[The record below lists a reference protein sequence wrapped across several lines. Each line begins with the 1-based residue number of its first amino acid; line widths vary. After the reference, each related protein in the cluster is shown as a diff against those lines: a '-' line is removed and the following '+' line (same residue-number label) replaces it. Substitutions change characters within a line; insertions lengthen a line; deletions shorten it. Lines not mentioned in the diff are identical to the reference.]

1 MAKGYFSEGVTDQW
15 IKVRVMNFNEAHVIA
30 TVAEIFRGDHSG
42 VLVGIGDDA
51 AVVKTSPL
59 SVITTDMA
67 VEGTHFNLEWSG
79 AFDIGR
85 KVTAANLADIYAM
98 GATPQYLV
106 VALTLTGSETM
117 EWISDLAHGIAH
129 EAKSCGVVV
138 VGGDL
143 TRGVIK
149 VISITAIGEVEKPIT
164 RSGAQLGDSIYV
176 TSLPGWSAAGL
187 AVIQKDRLDD
197 LAAYAVEEFCAPNV
211 DYSAASAMADSGA
224 TAMCDVS
231 DSLITQAEQMA
242 LASGFGFKF
251 FKEAFIA
258 NPEFTALNELANKE
272 GVEVWQWIFAGGEDH
287 VFLATGVDLPGL
299 CVGEVVA
306 GSGVTGLEMKKAPD
320 TWRHFK

>member
-1 MAKGYFSEGVTDQW
+1 
-15 IKVRVMNFNEAHVIA
+15 MNFDEAQVIA
-30 TVAEIFRGDHSG
+30 AVAEIFRGDHNG

-67 VEGTHFNLEWSG
+67 VEGTHFNLEWSN

-85 KVTAANLADIYAM
+85 KITAANLADIYSM

-117 EWISDLAHGIAH
+117 EWISDLALGIAH

-143 TRGVIK
+143 TRGGIK
-149 VISITAIGEVEKPIT
+149 VISITAIGEVEKPLT
-164 RSGAQLGDSIYV
+164 RSGAQLGDSIYI

-187 AVIQKDRLDD
+187 AVIQKDQTDD
-197 LAAYAVEEFCAPNV
+197 LEAYAIEEFCAPNV
-211 DYSAASAMADSGA
+211 DYWAASAMAQAGA

-231 DSLITQAEQMA
+231 DSLITQAQQMA
-242 LASGFGFKF
+242 LASGVGFKF
-251 FKEAFIA
+251 FKEAFSA
-258 NPEFTALNELANKE
+258 DSEFTALNELANKE
-272 GVEVWQWIFAGGEDH
+272 GIDVWQWIFAGGEDH

-299 CVGEVVA
+299 CVGEVIL

-320 TWRHFK
+320 TWRHFN